1 MRANPVTELP
11 IALVVAVA
19 RNGVIGRDGDL
30 PWRISSDLKRFKQ
43 VTLGKPVVMGRKT
56 WDSLPRKP
64 LPGRVNIVIS
74 RTLADA
80 PGALVRRDLDEA
92 LEAAEAAALAE
103 GAPEICIIG
112 GAQIYAA
119 VLDRAARIYLTE
131 VDLAPQGDSHF
142 PALDPAVWREVSA
155 ERVAPGEGDDAGF
168 VARVLERV

>member
-1 MRANPVTELP
+1 MTRAP

-64 LPGRVNIVIS
+64 LPGRVNIVVS
-74 RTLADA
+74 RTLAEA
-80 PGALVRRDLDEA
+80 PGAQVCRDLDAA
-92 LEAAEAAALAE
+92 LEAAQAAAAAE
-103 GAPEICIIG
+103 GAAEICIIG

-119 VLDRAARIYLTE
+119 ALDRAARIYLTE
-131 VDLAPQGDSHF
+131 VDLDPEGDSHF
-142 PALDPAVWREVSA
+142 PALDPAVWHQVAA
-155 ERVAPGEGDDAGF
+155 ERVARGEGDDAGF
-168 VARVLERV
+168 VAQVLERI

>member
-1 MRANPVTELP
+1 MTRPP

-56 WDSLPRKP
+56 WDSLPRRP
-64 LPGRVNIVIS
+64 LPGRVNVVVS
-74 RTLADA
+74 RTLAEA
-80 PGALVRRDLDEA
+80 EGAQVCRDLD
-92 LEAAEAAALAE
+92 AALQAAHKAAVAE
-103 GAPEICIIG
+103 GAPEICVIG

-119 VLDRAARIYLTE
+119 VLDRAARIYLTQ
-131 VDLAPQGDSHF
+131 VDLEPEGDSRF

-155 ERVAPGEGDDAGF
+155 EHVARGEGDDAGF
-168 VARVLERV
+168 TARVLERV

>member
-1 MRANPVTELP
+1 MIP

-64 LPGRVNIVIS
+64 LPGRANIVIS
-74 RTLADA
+74 RTLAEA
-80 PGALVRRDLDEA
+80 PGAQVCADLDAA
-92 LEAAEAAALAE
+92 LDAARAAARAD
-103 GAPEICIIG
+103 GAAEICIIG

-119 VLDRAARIYLTE
+119 ALERAARIYLTE
-131 VDLAPQGDSHF
+131 VDLAPRGGSRF

-155 ERVAPGEGDDAGF
+155 ERVEAGEGDDAAF
-168 VARVLERV
+168 TARLLERA

>member
-1 MRANPVTELP
+1 MTP

-64 LPGRVNIVIS
+64 LPGRVNIVVS
-74 RTLADA
+74 RTLAET
-80 PGALVRRDLDEA
+80 PGALVRPDLDAA
-92 LEAAEAAALAE
+92 LKAAQEAAMAQ
-103 GAPEICIIG
+103 GASEICIIG

-131 VDLAPQGDSHF
+131 VDLEPEGDSHF
-142 PALDPAVWREVSA
+142 PALDPGVWREVTA
-155 ERVAPGEGDDAGF
+155 ERVAAGAGDDAAF

>member
-1 MRANPVTELP
+1 LTP

-74 RTLADA
+74 RTLAEA

-92 LEAAEAAALAE
+92 LEAAEAAALAD
-103 GAPEICIIG
+103 GADEICIIG

-119 VLDRAARIYLTE
+119 VLARASCIYLTE
-131 VDLAPQGDSHF
+131 VDLAPQGDSRF
-142 PALDPAVWREVSA
+142 PALDPAQWREVSS
-155 ERVAPGEGDDAGF
+155 ERVEPAAGDDAGF
-168 VARVLERV
+168 TARVLERV

>member
-1 MRANPVTELP
+1 MSVP

-43 VTLGKPVVMGRKT
+43 VTRGKPVVMGRKT

-74 RTLADA
+74 RTLAEA
-80 PGALVRRDLDEA
+80 PGALVRRDLDAA
-92 LEAAEAAALAE
+92 LEAAQAAALADS
-103 GAPEICIIG
+103 AAEICIIG

-119 VLDRAARIYLTE
+119 VLARASRIYLTE
-131 VDLAPQGDSHF
+131 VALAPQGDSRF
-142 PALDPAVWREVSA
+142 PALDPAHWREVSA
-155 ERVAPGEGDDAGF
+155 ERVEPAEGDDAGF
-168 VARVLERV
+168 TARVLERM